1 MTEREEKKK
10 KRFEITTF
18 SVNSRTYKFKVP
30 LQLKQTILE
39 DNDLCLSS
47 DEFLIYAIGSSWEE
61 CMSEMYEN
69 LECLWNVYVMEID
82 EKLTDGA
89 KRLKRKLLKLVDEI

>member
-1 MTEREEKKK
+1 MNSSG
-10 KRFEITTF
+10 FEITTF
-18 SVNSRTYKFKVP
+18 PVNSRTYKFKVP

-47 DEFLIYAIGSSWEE
+47 DEFLIYAVGNSWEE

-69 LECLWNVYVMEID
+69 LECLWKVYVMEID